1 MEGESGTA
9 PVKTSLGL
17 DLPARI
23 QAGDRH
29 AEEEFCQIYQHGVL
43 LMAMTRTRDREA
55 ARDLTQ
61 EVLMA
66 AITALREGQLRD
78 ADKLGAFVS
87 GIARNLV
94 NNYLR
99 SKVRRAESELEPQAE
114 PSADPV
120 YDLEWADKRRRIE
133 QELQSFSSTD
143 QAILLLTLINGY
155 SLLEVAKRLQLSH
168 DAVRARRSRMIRKLQ
183 KSLLNLS
190 QN

>member
-1 MEGESGTA
+1 
-9 PVKTSLGL
+9 
-17 DLPARI
+17 
-23 QAGDRH
+23 
-29 AEEEFCQIYQHGVL
+29 
-43 LMAMTRTRDREA
+43 
-55 ARDLTQ
+55 
-61 EVLMA
+61 MA